1 MENVSQ
7 NRHPFQKRGGTSVSH
22 CEYLPSYLRPLQMDV
37 LRVTGAQ
44 WRRERSW
51 KFPFFPFKPQIGM
64 ILAVC
69 QICFKLL
76 LTKNIFFVLVIVH
89 KSFVL

>member
-37 LRVTGAQ
+37 LRVTGPDGGG
-44 WRRERSW
+44 RDLGN
-51 KFPFFPFKPQIGM
+51 FHFFLSNLK
-64 ILAVC
+64 
-69 QICFKLL
+69 
-76 LTKNIFFVLVIVH
+76 
-89 KSFVL
+89 